1 MEGGDDESTIN
12 TAAAATALPVVRSG
26 ARPGRPAQTGQTGG
40 SLFPAR
46 AEVMAAG
53 EREDE
58 AWRREVTSTVRDAV
72 RPAYEGL
79 ASSGILDAVRMVE
92 SELGLSQGPSF
103 NDVLSDDS
111 AHNTAHGARPESV
124 SWAGVAARADTFN
137 RPRSSAQIADDEQNA
152 SMLMQQLI
160 DEVKPWVF
168 SLIALYVLG
177 YAVKLALDYS
187 QWKTAHRRQRVATGR
202 RRKRHKHRPTT

>member
-1 MEGGDDESTIN
+1 
-12 TAAAATALPVVRSG
+12 
-26 ARPGRPAQTGQTGG
+26 
-40 SLFPAR
+40 
-46 AEVMAAG
+46 
-53 EREDE
+53 
-58 AWRREVTSTVRDAV
+58 
-72 RPAYEGL
+72 
-79 ASSGILDAVRMVE
+79 
-92 SELGLSQGPSF
+92 
-103 NDVLSDDS
+103 
-111 AHNTAHGARPESV
+111 V

-187 QWKTAHRRQRVATGR
+187 QWKTARRRQRVATGR
-202 RRKRHKHRPTT
+202 RRKRHKRRPTT